1 MKKVTYAL
9 ITIVAVGIL
18 GFVLYRFFASPKS
31 PKDVAM
37 HNSNGIKIEVE
48 YSRPY
53 KKGRVIFGEV
63 TDQPLLAYGQY
74 WRLGANASTDITFSK
89 NVLFG
94 GKPVAAGTYRMYAV
108 PGASSFQISLNSES
122 GISAAHNEPDYSKDI
137 AKVDIPVQSVAETE
151 QLTITFSEG
160 SPEVNMDIKWDKT
173 LVRVPI
179 TPQ

>member
-9 ITIVAVGIL
+9 ITIVAVAIV

-31 PKDVAM
+31 PKDVATY
-37 HNSNGIKIEVE
+37 SGNGVEIEVE

-63 TDQPLLAYGQY
+63 TDQPLLSYGQY

-89 NVLFG
+89 NVLFA
-94 GKPVAAGTYRMYAV
+94 GKPVVAGTYRMYAV
-108 PGASSFQISLNSES
+108 PGANTFQVSLNSES
-122 GISAAHNEPDYSKDI
+122 GISAAHNEPDYSKDV

-151 QLTITFSEG
+151 QLTISFSES